1 MRQLLAKAKHPG
13 HLYPMA
19 MCSWEIM
26 PPPEKLEKHLGERR
40 HTKHAGTGAQPGAA
54 ACGVCVCVCVLSWVS
69 GICCRRRRHRY
80 PARRHSFTASF
91 CCICCVRLLILCL
104 HLVCQGS
111 KTECMGGTRYCM
123 GLAGCLA
130 VQDAFGVGDCR

>member
-40 HTKHAGTGAQPGAA
+40 QTKHAGTGAQP
-54 ACGVCVCVCVLSWVS
+54 VLLHMECVCVCVRMGLWGVPQKEVLQVPSALAQIHCPLLLHMW
-69 GICCRRRRHRY
+69 G
-80 PARRHSFTASF
+80 
-91 CCICCVRLLILCL
+91 VRLLMLCL
-104 HLVCQGS
+104 HLDELQRWQG
-111 KTECMGGTRYCM
+111 
-123 GLAGCLA
+123 
-130 VQDAFGVGDCR
+130 

>member
-40 HTKHAGTGAQPGAA
+40 RTKHAGTGAQPGAA
-54 ACGVCVCVCVLSWVS
+54 AYGECVCVLMGLWDLLLKELPQIPST
-69 GICCRRRRHRY
+69 
-80 PARRHSFTASF
+80 PAQVH
-91 CCICCVRLLILCL
+91 CQLMLQIWCVPLLIPYL
-104 HLVCQGS
+104 HPVSYRGS
-111 KTECMGGTRYCM
+111 NAECIRGRRNCM
-123 GLAGCLA
+123 I
-130 VQDAFGVGDCR
+130 

>member
-40 HTKHAGTGAQPGAA
+40 QTKHAGTGAQPGAA
-54 ACGVCVCVCVLSWVS
+54 AYGVCVCSWVS
-69 GICCRRRRHRY
+69 E
-80 PARRHSFTASF
+80 
-91 CCICCVRLLILCL
+91 
-104 HLVCQGS
+104 VCHTMSATGNQHAG
-111 KTECMGGTRYCM
+111 TECSAAYMVCALTD
-123 GLAGCLA
+123 A
-130 VQDAFGVGDCR
+130 VSVP